1 MPTGLNSQQI
11 SLLKRAGYLYSFD
24 IIYSYNIKENEPK
37 PTHIITNVKL
47 RRCLRTYKY
56 MLGISLGC
64 WILSFQWI
72 KDLMN
77 KHMFPNEIY
86 YEVIGDQT
94 SPSSGGPAKSRTRDR
109 DMKLFEGKEF
119 FLNGPFSGLPQQELE
134 VLIDLNGG
142 TCVNRINS
150 SVYILADQKTYN
162 SKKKLK
168 NTIVDSLWILACLS
182 AYEIVEIEYIF
193 SFIFVIDHF

>member
-1 MPTGLNSQQI
+1 MCIMPTGLNTEQI
-11 SLLKRAGYLYSFD
+11 NLLKRAGYLYSFD
-24 IIYSYNIKENEPK
+24 IIYSYNNKENEPK

-77 KHMFPNEIY
+77 KHIFPNEIY
-86 YEVIGDQT
+86 YEVVGDQT
-94 SPSSGGPAKSRTRDR
+94 SPACGGPKKSRTKENE
-109 DMKLFEGKEF
+109 MKLFDGKEF

-134 VLIDLNGG
+134 VLITINGG
-142 TCVNRINS
+142 TCLNKANS
-150 SVYILADQKTYN
+150 TCYILADHNTYT
-162 SKKKLK
+162 SRKKLK
-168 NTIVDSLWILACLS
+168 NKLVDSLWILACLS
-182 AYEIVEIEYIF
+182 AYEIVDIEYNNYCF
-193 SFIFVIDHF
+193 YSL